1 MLVETKLRIPRR
13 RGVVGRERLGERLRR
28 GDKLTVV
35 SGPAGF
41 GKTTLVAEWAAECG
55 CSVAWVSLDRR
66 DNDPALFWAYLLA
79 ALRIA
84 ESGVGDGALSLLESG
99 KPPIEAV
106 LATLI
111 NDLDALSNEIV
122 VVLDDYHVI
131 EAREVQDGMTFLVEN
146 LPPQVRLVIAARADP
161 GLPLA
166 RLRARGELVEI
177 RAADLRF
184 RPDEAAAYLNGV
196 MGLGL
201 TAGNVEAL
209 EERTEGWIA
218 ALQLAALSMQ
228 GRDDAGAF
236 IAGFAGDDRYVVDY
250 LVEEVLQRQP
260 EDVRRFLLQT
270 SILERLTGPLCDALT
285 GQPGGKAMLVALERG
300 NLFLVPLD
308 DRRQWY
314 RYHQLFADV
323 LRAHLLDEQPD
334 DVPGLH
340 RRASTWYEGNGEQ
353 AVAIDHALAAKDFGH
368 AAELVELATPAM
380 LKDRREGALLGWL
393 EALPGDAIKVRPV
406 LTVRY
411 AGTLLSTNR
420 TEGVESLLRDA
431 ERWLESVNRTTEDTS
446 AEEVRRLPGWIA
458 VYRAGL
464 ALMLGDPAATMTH
477 AQRALELLDPD
488 DLLGQ
493 GAASALIGLASWG
506 NGDLETAHEAYTAT
520 TASLHKAGYIAD
532 VLGCS
537 ITLADIR
544 IVQGRLGDA
553 MRTYERALRLAAEQ
567 DGPPLRGTPD
577 MYVGISA
584 LHREHGDLEAATQY
598 LVRSQE
604 LGEHRGLPQNRYRW
618 RVAMARIR
626 EAEGDLDAAVDLYDE
641 AERLYVGDFLPD
653 VRPVPAMRARVWIAQ
668 GRLGDVSSW
677 VRERGLSSEDELNYL
692 REFEHVTLARALLAQ
707 HQSDEARRLLERLL
721 QSADEGGR
729 STIEILVLLALAQQ
743 LRGDVPAALV
753 TLERALALAEPA
765 GYFRIFV
772 DEGAPM
778 AILLKAA
785 HQTEYV
791 VRLLTAFDKSERHG
805 TTARQGLIEPLSDR
819 ELDVLRLLGTD
830 LDGPDIAREL
840 IVSLN
845 TVRTHTQHIYAKL
858 GVNNR
863 RAAVRRA
870 EELELLTHHR

>member
-1 MLVETKLRIPRR
+1 M
-13 RGVVGRERLGERLRR
+13 
-28 GDKLTVV
+28 
-35 SGPAGF
+35 
-41 GKTTLVAEWAAECG
+41 
-55 CSVAWVSLDRR
+55 AWVSLDRR

-84 ESGVGDGALSLLESG
+84 EPGVGDGALSLLESG

-270 SILERLTGPLCDALT
+270 SILERLTGPLCDAVT

-308 DRRQWY
+308 DRRQWC

-431 ERWLESVNRTTEDTS
+431 ERWLESANRTTEATS

-604 LGEHRGLPQNRYRW
+604 LGEHLGLPQNRYRW

-870 EELELLTHHR
+870 VELDLLTNHR